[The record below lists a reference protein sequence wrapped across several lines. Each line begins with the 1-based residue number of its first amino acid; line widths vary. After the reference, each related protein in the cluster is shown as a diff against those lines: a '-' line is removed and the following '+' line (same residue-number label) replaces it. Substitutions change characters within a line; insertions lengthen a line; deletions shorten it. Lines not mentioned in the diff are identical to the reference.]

1 MEDRK
6 ERQIKAGVPEILG
19 VTKRNGG
26 YNFAVEAPMNAQVS
40 LLLYRKGETRPE
52 NEILLTQ
59 KYRTGEVVSVFIPR
73 LSGRNYEYNY
83 KINDVIV
90 QDPYARKI
98 VGRRKFAGCSP
109 GTMRILGRQGRGMER
124 E

>member
-6 ERQIKAGVPEILG
+6 ERQIKTGVPELLG

-83 KINDVIV
+83 KVNDVIV

-98 VGRRKFAGCSP
+98 VG
-109 GTMRILGRQGRGMER
+109 
-124 E
+124 

>member
-52 NEILLTQ
+52 N
-59 KYRTGEVVSVFIPR
+59 
-73 LSGRNYEYNY
+73 
-83 KINDVIV
+83 
-90 QDPYARKI
+90 
-98 VGRRKFAGCSP
+98 
-109 GTMRILGRQGRGMER
+109 
-124 E
+124 